1 METALTD
8 GETAYDGFQAFDMSF
23 EDENGACQPTGG
35 KVAIELQIDAKTL
48 AEEVDLNTIAVQQLI
63 KTETGLQ
70 MKKVADATDGK
81 ISVDGNVITAKYDVE
96 SVSAFALTWTKTTA
110 SDESE
115 GSDGSVQEDVMPVAV
130 TTFSL
135 ENHIKDQGTLNV
147 PESVVA
153 ASYKWFKSDNG
164 TSNWTEVVSR
174 KITGDS
180 YNISEDGKSLNAALD
195 NGARNTTRW
204 KFMMNRE

>member
-1 METALTD
+1 
-8 GETAYDGFQAFDMSF
+8 
-23 EDENGACQPTGG
+23 
-35 KVAIELQIDAKTL
+35 
-48 AEEVDLNTIAVQQLI
+48 
-63 KTETGLQ
+63 
-70 MKKVADATDGK
+70 
-81 ISVDGNVITAKYDVE
+81 
-96 SVSAFALTWTKTTA
+96 
-110 SDESE
+110 
-115 GSDGSVQEDVMPVAV
+115 MPVAI

-195 NGARNTTRW
+195 SGARKYYKVEIYDEQGNKTGESTTTQVSYYSALQNGSFETPLCSDHR
-204 KFMMNRE
+204 NYPP

>member
-1 METALTD
+1 MFLHLH
-8 GETAYDGFQAFDMSF
+8 
-23 EDENGACQPTGG
+23 
-35 KVAIELQIDAKTL
+35 I
-48 AEEVDLNTIAVQQLI
+48 
-63 KTETGLQ
+63 
-70 MKKVADATDGK
+70 
-81 ISVDGNVITAKYDVE
+81 
-96 SVSAFALTWTKTTA
+96 TWTKATV

-115 GSDGSVQEDVMPVAV
+115 SSEGSVQEDIMPVAI

-195 NGARNTTRW
+195 SGARKLLQGGNL
-204 KFMMNRE
+204 